1 MAEETLT
8 DLVDEFLGETHEDA
22 PAAET
27 TAPETAEP
35 EAAEETA
42 PAEAT
47 ETETAEP
54 AEEEEVEETEEP
66 GEVAEP
72 PTNEQEPDKTPNPPK
87 KQKYSNRYVKRLEH
101 ERYEMERRLK
111 TLEAQFARMSAP
123 KPPPPPEKPKRSQ
136 FSSEDEYMEAFGAWS
151 YANEQAK
158 HQQAA
163 SEQSAANDAAAQFVR
178 EWQDKV
184 DRALPIGSEERKD
197 YDERCKSSLYPALG
211 TMVPDTQAFL
221 YVYNSPE
228 APLVQRYL
236 WDHPKTVSRLAAA
249 PVFEQFDILRKI
261 RSFVGVPETKPSANP
276 RPQPTPIGSAR
287 TGKGSPNLAAANA
300 SAEDVFDVLAGI
312 SK

>member
-22 PAAET
+22 PAAD
-27 TAPETAEP
+27 ASVPETAEP
-35 EAAEETA
+35 EAAEDAA
-42 PAEAT
+42 PAEAP
-47 ETETAEP
+47 EADTAEP
-54 AEEEEVEETEEP
+54 AEEEEGEEAEAD

-72 PTNEQEPDKTPNPPK
+72 PTNEQEPGKTPNPPK
-87 KQKYSNRYVKRLEH
+87 KQKYSHRYVKRLEH
-101 ERYEMERRLK
+101 ERYEMDRRFK
-111 TLEAQFARMSAP
+111 ALEAQLARMNTP

-136 FSSEDEYMEAFGAWS
+136 FSSDDEYMEAFGAWS

-163 SEQSAANDAAAQFVR
+163 EDRSAADSAAAQFVR

-184 DRALPIGSEERKD
+184 DRALPVGSEERKD

-236 WDHPKTVSRLAAA
+236 WDHPKTVSRLASA

-261 RSFVGVPETKPSANP
+261 RSFVGVPDSKPSVSP
-276 RPQPTPIGSAR
+276 RPQPAPIGSAR